1 MNTFK
6 KVLGWFCIA
15 TVLGLGVT
23 MLAFPASITQLA
35 GLAVAQSSTQWN
47 SLKDMAQGDGQQN
60 GVMLASPCLWNGTT
74 CDRQRGTISG
84 GATVSLANLS
94 INPPSFTSVEG
105 ATLQNSTQTSAAN
118 TAQTI
123 TLTGSAGTRVTIDF
137 VEAFLSAAGVCT
149 LTIVDNATTVYS
161 HPLTSQVATSQ
172 LQVPLGN
179 DGLSIS
185 TGSNATVNVG
195 ACNAA
200 ITSTLNVVASR
211 Q

>member
-1 MNTFK
+1 MKTLK
-6 KVLGWFCIA
+6 KALGWLSIA
-15 TVLGLGVT
+15 VVLGLGIT
-23 MLAFPASITQLA
+23 MLAYPASITQLA

-47 SLKDMAQGDGQQN
+47 SLKDMAQGDGQAS
-60 GVMLASPCLWNGTT
+60 GVALFSPCLWNGAS
-74 CDRQRGTISG
+74 CDRQRGSTTG
-84 GATVSLANLS
+84 GATVTLS
-94 INPPSFTSVEG
+94 NTNINPGSITSVEG
-105 ATLQNSTQTSAAN
+105 TTLQNSTQTSAAN

-123 TLTGSAGTRVTIDF
+123 TLTGAASTRVTIDF
-137 VEAFLSAAGVCT
+137 IEAFLSAAGACT

-161 HPLTSQVATSQ
+161 HPLTVQVATSQ

-185 TGSNATVNVG
+185 TGSTSTVNVG
-195 ACNAA
+195 ACGVG